1 MKNKKRLIVLVLVL
15 ALLVGATVG
24 GTIAWLVTETA
35 PIVNTFTVGDIN
47 ITLTEENPALDGN
60 SREAKMVPG
69 LEITKDPKV
78 TVVGGSEDCWL
89 FVKVEK
95 STNLDSFIT
104 YAVDTGESAWTV
116 VDATNGIY
124 GREVAASGDDQS
136 FYILKGNK
144 VTVLTTVTKADMNA
158 LTDATYPTLTF
169 TAYAIQSANLKNGDA
184 AVTSAADAWAV
195 YTASTTNP

>member
-1 MKNKKRLIVLVLVL
+1 MSKFIEEFYYSNIDPQARRTRQNRTVQKQMKILMLNEEFLDFVN
-15 ALLVGATVG
+15 
-24 GTIAWLVTETA
+24 AWS
-35 PIVNTFTVGDIN
+35 IVNG
-47 ITLTEENPALDGN
+47 E
-60 SREAKMVPG
+60 S
-69 LEITKDPKV
+69 
-78 TVVGGSEDCWL
+78 
-89 FVKVEK
+89 
-95 STNLDSFIT
+95 NLDSFIT

>member
-47 ITLTEENPALDGN
+47 ITLEETTPALTEGE
-60 SREAKMVPG
+60 REAKMVPG
-69 LEITKDPKV
+69 LEIDKDPKV
-78 TVVGGSEDCWL
+78 TVLGGSEDCWL
-89 FVKVEK
+89 FVKVEE

-104 YAVDTGESAWTV
+104 YGVDTGESAWTE

-124 GREVAASGDDQS
+124 GRKVAASDDDQS
-136 FYILKGNK
+136 FYILKDNK
-144 VTVLTTVTKADMNA
+144 VTVLTTVTKGMMEEINNG
-158 LTDATYPTLTF
+158 TQDAPTLTF
-169 TAYAIQSANLKNGDA
+169 TAYSIQSANLKNGDA
-184 AVTSAADAWAV
+184 AVTSAADAWEV
-195 YTASTTNP
+195 YTA